1 MWKQRQ
7 ISKRWTSFNQHLP
20 SQFTAINYLHI
31 SHQDGGW
38 GVSGGCA
45 DIGVGYRDDMPP
57 RWDCGWIHQHL
68 SQTRIITP
76 PSKRASKT
84 HKVAKWSGIIYLSL
98 TITWLSAPMS
108 PDVLVFTALM
118 FHESWNNLFL
128 PQKQNFCDANART
141 GGMLVLQAQP
151 ADFWEYSIWRG
162 SEIKGNVKCAGEAVW
177 NG

>member
-84 HKVAKWSGIIYLSL
+84 HKVAKWYEIIHLSL
-98 TITWLSAPMS
+98 TITWLSAPTS

-128 PQKQNFCDANART
+128 PQKQNFCDANARNGAGCWCYKPNQQT
-141 GGMLVLQAQP
+141 FENIQFGAG
-151 ADFWEYSIWRG
+151 
-162 SEIKGNVKCAGEAVW
+162 VK
-177 NG
+177 

>member
-7 ISKRWTSFNQHLP
+7 ISKSWTSFNQHLP

-84 HKVAKWSGIIYLSL
+84 HKVAKWSGIIHLSL

-128 PQKQNFCDANART
+128 PQKQNFCDAVT
-141 GGMLVLQAQP
+141 GAGCWCYKPNQQTFENIQFGA
-151 ADFWEYSIWRG
+151 G
-162 SEIKGNVKCAGEAVW
+162 VK
-177 NG
+177 